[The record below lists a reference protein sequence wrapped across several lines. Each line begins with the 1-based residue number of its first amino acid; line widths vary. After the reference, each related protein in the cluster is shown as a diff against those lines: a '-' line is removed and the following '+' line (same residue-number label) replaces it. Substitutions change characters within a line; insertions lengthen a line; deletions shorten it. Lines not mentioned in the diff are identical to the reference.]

1 MSAPRVRP
9 SATNEVPVPGGPSSK
24 ARNLVGLLISQKSS
38 RSTGELSR
46 MNATRGAESS
56 GVVATWI
63 RKMKTSSD
71 WFFHLDIGCLCIPG
85 NLFGEQVVLPPF

>member
-9 SATNEVPVPGGPSSK
+9 SATNEVPVPGGPSNK

-56 GVVATWI
+56 GVVATWT

-71 WFFHLDIGCLCIPG
+71 WFPHLDIGCLCIPG
-85 NLFGEQVVLPPF
+85 NLFGEQVVLSPF